1 MGGIKKK
8 KKKFRSAIG
17 GQAVLEGVMMRGESS
32 MATAVRDETGEIQV
46 ESSRFTPLKQKSRW
60 KRLPFI
66 RGVINFVA
74 SMVMGVQIIMRSGEV
89 FGGEEEPS
97 KFEEWCSKKFK
108 VNVMSVMMW
117 FAVLLGLALAIGL
130 FFVIPH
136 FSIEGIRLLVE
147 KVAHTTMPA
156 FCYNLIEGVIRILIF
171 VVYILLTSL
180 MKEIKRV
187 YQYHGAEHKTI
198 SCYEHGLELT
208 VENVQK
214 QSTIH
219 DRCGTTFMFLVMIVS
234 VALFSVVGIVPNNI
248 VTSKVGAMF
257 IKLLIKLALLPV
269 VAGISYEILKFLAK
283 FDNLFVRIIKAPGLL
298 LQKITTSQP
307 DDSMVEV
314 AITAFKTVQLL
325 DSNKD
330 APTSKFNTKILIDK
344 ALEQLNNALK
354 IDTNGNADR
363 DWIMAEVL
371 NIPRSE
377 VANLK
382 FVWSNDFE
390 KMLALAKERSTG
402 KPLQQ
407 VFGYTDFYGM
417 KINVNS
423 DVLCPR
429 PETEYLVEEVSRL
442 IKQDN
447 LQAVLDLC
455 TGSGAI
461 ALVVKRD
468 NPNVAVTASD
478 ISEKAL
484 MVAKQNAEQN
494 NLHVDFVV
502 SNLFDNIN
510 GEFDL
515 IVSNPPYIKTDVI
528 GMLDPEVRFFEPTI
542 ALDGGMDGLDFYRKI
557 VENAKNHLKIGG
569 ILAFEI
575 GFDQKESVTEI
586 LTNCKTAVF
595 EDIRC
600 LQDLEKNDRMIFA
613 KLSSKI

>member
-1 MGGIKKK
+1 MKD

-494 NLHVDFVV
+494 NLHVDFVA

>member
-1 MGGIKKK
+1 MKD

-147 KVAHTTMPA
+147 NVAHSTMPA

-234 VALFSVVGIVPNNI
+234 VALFSVVGIVPNTI

-257 IKLLIKLALLPV
+257 IKLVIKLALLPV

-325 DSNKD
+325 DSDKD
-330 APTSKFNTKILIDK
+330 APTSKFNTKIMIDK

-382 FVWSNDFE
+382 FVWSNVFE
-390 KMLALAKERSTG
+390 KMLALAKERGTG

-494 NLHVDFVV
+494 NLQIDFVV

-528 GMLDPEVRFFEPTI
+528 GTLDPEVRFFEPTI
-542 ALDGGMDGLDFYRKI
+542 ALDGGKDGLDFYRKI

-613 KLSSKI
+613 KLSNKI

>member
-1 MGGIKKK
+1 MKD

-542 ALDGGMDGLDFYRKI
+542 ALDGGMGGLDFYRKI

>member
-1 MGGIKKK
+1 MKD

-147 KVAHTTMPA
+147 NVAHSSMPA

-187 YQYHGAEHKTI
+187 YKYHGAEHKTI

-325 DSNKD
+325 DGNKD

-528 GMLDPEVRFFEPTI
+528 GTLDPEVRFFEPTI

>member
-1 MGGIKKK
+1 MKE

-269 VAGISYEILKFLAK
+269 VAGISYEILKFIAK

-515 IVSNPPYIKTDVI
+515 IVSNPPYIKTDVM

>member
-1 MGGIKKK
+1 MKD

-257 IKLLIKLALLPV
+257 IKLVIKLALLPV

-325 DSNKD
+325 DSDKD

-344 ALEQLNNALK
+344 ALEEINNALK

-390 KMLALAKERSTG
+390 KMLALAKERGTG

-494 NLHVDFVV
+494 NLQIDFVV

-528 GMLDPEVRFFEPTI
+528 GMLDPEVRFFEPNI
-542 ALDGGMDGLDFYRKI
+542 ALDGGKDGLDFYRKI

-613 KLSSKI
+613 KLSNKI

>member
-1 MGGIKKK
+1 MKD

-147 KVAHTTMPA
+147 NVAHSTMPA

-234 VALFSVVGIVPNNI
+234 VALFSVVGIVPNTI

-257 IKLLIKLALLPV
+257 IKLVIKLALLPV

-325 DSNKD
+325 DSDKD
-330 APTSKFNTKILIDK
+330 APTSKFNTKIMIDK

-382 FVWSNDFE
+382 FVWSNVFE
-390 KMLALAKERSTG
+390 KMLALAKERGTG

-494 NLHVDFVV
+494 NLQIDFVV

-528 GMLDPEVRFFEPTI
+528 GTLDPEVRFFEPTI
-542 ALDGGMDGLDFYRKI
+542 ALDGGKDGLDFYRKI
-557 VENAKNHLKIGG
+557 AENAKNHLKIGG

-613 KLSSKI
+613 KLSNKI

>member
-1 MGGIKKK
+1 MKD

-117 FAVLLGLALAIGL
+117 FAVLLGLCLAIGF

>member
-1 MGGIKKK
+1 MKE

-494 NLHVDFVV
+494 NLHVDFVA

-595 EDIRC
+595 AGLGKKR
-600 LQDLEKNDRMIFA
+600 QNDFCKA
-613 KLSSKI
+613 

>member
-1 MGGIKKK
+1 MKD

-108 VNVMSVMMW
+108 VNVMYVMMW

-371 NIPRSE
+371 NITRSE

>member
-1 MGGIKKK
+1 MKD

-510 GEFDL
+510 GKFDL

-557 VENAKNHLKIGG
+557 VKNAKNHLKIGG

>member
-1 MGGIKKK
+1 MKD

-17 GQAVLEGVMMRGESS
+17 GQAVLEGVMMRGEGS

-46 ESSRFTPLKQKSRW
+46 ESSRFTPLKQKSKW

-97 KFEEWCSKKFK
+97 KFEEWCSKKLK

-147 KVAHTTMPA
+147 NVAHSSMPA

-234 VALFSVVGIVPNNI
+234 VALFSVVGIVPNTI

-257 IKLLIKLALLPV
+257 IKLVIKLALLPV

-325 DSNKD
+325 DSDKD
-330 APTSKFNTKILIDK
+330 APTSKFNTKIMIDK

-390 KMLALAKERSTG
+390 KMLALAKERGTG

-417 KINVNS
+417 KISVNS

-494 NLHVDFVV
+494 NLQIDFVV

-528 GMLDPEVRFFEPTI
+528 GMLDPEVRFFEPNI
-542 ALDGGMDGLDFYRKI
+542 ALDGGKDGLDFYRKI

-613 KLSSKI
+613 KLSNKI

>member
-1 MGGIKKK
+1 MKE

-344 ALEQLNNALK
+344 ALEQFNNALK
-354 IDTNGNADR
+354 IDANGNADR

>member
-1 MGGIKKK
+1 MKN
-8 KKKFRSAIG
+8 KKKFRSSIG

-32 MATAVRDETGEIQV
+32 MATAVRDEKGEIQI
-46 ESSRFTPLKQKSRW
+46 ESTRFTPAAKKSKW

-66 RGVINFVA
+66 RGVINFVN
-74 SMVMGVQIIMRSGEV
+74 SMIMGVQIIMRSGEV

-97 KFEEWCSKKFK
+97 KFENWCSKKFNI
-108 VNVMSVMMW
+108 NVMSVMMW
-117 FAVLLGLALAIGL
+117 FAVLIGLALAIGL

-136 FSIEGIRLLVE
+136 FSIEGIRALVE
-147 KVAHTTMPA
+147 NVCHTTMPE

-171 VVYILLTSL
+171 VIYILLTSL

-187 YQYHGAEHKTI
+187 FRYHGAEHKTI

-234 VALFSVVGIVPNNI
+234 VALFSIVGIVPNNI
-248 VTSKVGAMF
+248 VTSKIGAVF

-283 FDNLFVRIIKAPGLL
+283 FDNWFVRIIKAPGLL
-298 LQKITTSQP
+298 LQKITTAQP

-325 DSNKD
+325 DSD
-330 APTSKFNTKILIDK
+330 PTAETSKFNTKIMIDK
-344 ALEQLNNALK
+344 AVQELDNTLK

-363 DWIMAEVL
+363 DWIITEVL
-371 NIPRSE
+371 NIKRSE
-377 VANLK
+377 IENLK

-390 KMLALAKERSTG
+390 KMLEFAKERSTG

-407 VFGYTDFYGM
+407 VFGYTDFYGL
-417 KINVNS
+417 KIKVNS

-429 PETEYLVEEVSRL
+429 PETEYLVLEVNNL
-442 IKQDN
+442 IKENNFQN
-447 LQAVLDLC
+447 VLDLC

-461 ALVVKRD
+461 ALILKRD
-468 NPNVAVTASD
+468 NPQVNVTASD

-484 MVAKQNAEQN
+484 MVAKQNAEDN
-494 NLHVDFVV
+494 NLQVEFVT
-502 SNLFDNIN
+502 SNLFDKVN
-510 GEFDL
+510 GEFDI
-515 IVSNPPYIKTDVI
+515 IVSNPPYIKNEVI
-528 GMLDPEVRFFEPTI
+528 GTLDPEVRFFEPLI
-542 ALDGGMDGLDFYRKI
+542 ALDGGKDGLDFYRAI
-557 VENAKNHLKIGG
+557 VKDAKNHLKIGG

-575 GFDQKESVTEI
+575 GYDQKDSVVDIIE
-586 LTNCKTAVF
+586 NCETAVF
-595 EDIRC
+595 ENVIC
-600 LQDLEKNDRMIFA
+600 KQDLEGNDRMIFA
-613 KLSSKI
+613 KLAAVK

>member
-1 MGGIKKK
+1 MKE

-502 SNLFDNIN
+502 SNLFDNID

-528 GMLDPEVRFFEPTI
+528 GTLDPEVRFFEPTI

>member
-1 MGGIKKK
+1 M
-8 KKKFRSAIG
+8 
-17 GQAVLEGVMMRGESS
+17 
-32 MATAVRDETGEIQV
+32 
-46 ESSRFTPLKQKSRW
+46 
-60 KRLPFI
+60 PFI

-314 AITAFKTVQLL
+314 AITAFTPVQLL

-528 GMLDPEVRFFEPTI
+528 GTLDPEVRFFEPTI

>member
-1 MGGIKKK
+1 MKD

-344 ALEQLNNALK
+344 ALEQFNNALK
-354 IDTNGNADR
+354 IDANGNADR

>member
-1 MGGIKKK
+1 MKD

-97 KFEEWCSKKFK
+97 KFEEWCSKKLK
-108 VNVMSVMMW
+108 VNVISVMMC
-117 FAVLLGLALAIGL
+117 FSVLLGLALAIGL

-180 MKEIKRV
+180 MKEIRRV

>member
-1 MGGIKKK
+1 MKD

-344 ALEQLNNALK
+344 ALEQFNNALK
-354 IDTNGNADR
+354 IDANGNADR

-494 NLHVDFVV
+494 NLHVDFVA

>member
-1 MGGIKKK
+1 MKN
-8 KKKFRSAIG
+8 KKKFRSSIG

-32 MATAVRDETGEIQV
+32 MATAVRDEKGEIQI
-46 ESSRFTPLKQKSRW
+46 ESTRFTPAAKKSKW

-66 RGVINFVA
+66 RGVINFVN
-74 SMVMGVQIIMRSGEV
+74 SMIMGVQIIMRSGEV

-97 KFEEWCSKKFK
+97 KFENWCSKKFNI
-108 VNVMSVMMW
+108 NVMSVMMW
-117 FAVLLGLALAIGL
+117 FAVLIGLALAIGL

-136 FSIEGIRLLVE
+136 FSIEGIRALVE
-147 KVAHTTMPA
+147 NVCHTTMPE

-171 VVYILLTSL
+171 VIYILLTSL

-187 YQYHGAEHKTI
+187 FRYHGAEHKTI

-234 VALFSVVGIVPNNI
+234 VALFSIVGIVPNNI
-248 VTSKVGAMF
+248 VTSKIGAVF

-283 FDNLFVRIIKAPGLL
+283 FDNWFVRIIKAPGLL
-298 LQKITTSQP
+298 LQKITTAQP

-314 AITAFKTVQLL
+314 AIAAFKTVQLL
-325 DSNKD
+325 DSD
-330 APTSKFNTKILIDK
+330 PTAETSKFNTKIMIDK
-344 ALEQLNNALK
+344 AVQELDNTLK

-363 DWIMAEVL
+363 DWIITEVL
-371 NIPRSE
+371 NVKRSE
-377 VANLK
+377 IENLK

-390 KMLALAKERSTG
+390 KMLEFAKERSTG

-407 VFGYTDFYGM
+407 VFGYTDFYGL
-417 KINVNS
+417 KIKVNS

-429 PETEYLVEEVSRL
+429 PETEYLVLEVNNL
-442 IKQDN
+442 IKENNFQN
-447 LQAVLDLC
+447 VLDLC

-461 ALVVKRD
+461 ALVLKRD
-468 NPNVAVTASD
+468 NPQVNVTASD

-484 MVAKQNAEQN
+484 MVAKQNAEDN
-494 NLHVDFVV
+494 NLWVEFVT
-502 SNLFDNIN
+502 SNLFDKVN
-510 GEFDL
+510 GEFDI
-515 IVSNPPYIKTDVI
+515 IVSNPPYIKNEVI
-528 GMLDPEVRFFEPTI
+528 GTLDPEVRFFEPLI
-542 ALDGGMDGLDFYRKI
+542 ALDGGKDGLDFYRAI
-557 VENAKNHLKIGG
+557 VKDAKNHLKIGG

-575 GFDQKESVTEI
+575 GYDQKDSVVDIIE
-586 LTNCKTAVF
+586 NCETAVF
-595 EDIRC
+595 ENVIC
-600 LQDLEKNDRMIFA
+600 KQDLECNDRMIFA
-613 KLSSKI
+613 KLAAVK

>member
-1 MGGIKKK
+1 MKD

-283 FDNLFVRIIKAPGLL
+283 FDTLFVRIIKAPGLL

>member
-1 MGGIKKK
+1 MKD

-468 NPNVAVTASD
+468 NQNVAVTASD

>member
-1 MGGIKKK
+1 MKD

-180 MKEIKRV
+180 MKEIRRV

-407 VFGYTDFYGM
+407 VFGYNDFYVM
-417 KINVNS
+417 KINLNS

>member
-1 MGGIKKK
+1 M
-8 KKKFRSAIG
+8 
-17 GQAVLEGVMMRGESS
+17 
-32 MATAVRDETGEIQV
+32 
-46 ESSRFTPLKQKSRW
+46 
-60 KRLPFI
+60 
-66 RGVINFVA
+66 
-74 SMVMGVQIIMRSGEV
+74 
-89 FGGEEEPS
+89 
-97 KFEEWCSKKFK
+97 
-108 VNVMSVMMW
+108 
-117 FAVLLGLALAIGL
+117 
-130 FFVIPH
+130 
-136 FSIEGIRLLVE
+136 
-147 KVAHTTMPA
+147 
-156 FCYNLIEGVIRILIF
+156 
-171 VVYILLTSL
+171 
-180 MKEIKRV
+180 
-187 YQYHGAEHKTI
+187 
-198 SCYEHGLELT
+198 
-208 VENVQK
+208 
-214 QSTIH
+214 
-219 DRCGTTFMFLVMIVS
+219 
-234 VALFSVVGIVPNNI
+234 
-248 VTSKVGAMF
+248 
-257 IKLLIKLALLPV
+257 
-269 VAGISYEILKFLAK
+269 
-283 FDNLFVRIIKAPGLL
+283 
-298 LQKITTSQP
+298 
-307 DDSMVEV
+307 
-314 AITAFKTVQLL
+314 
-325 DSNKD
+325 
-330 APTSKFNTKILIDK
+330 
-344 ALEQLNNALK
+344 
-354 IDTNGNADR
+354 
-363 DWIMAEVL
+363 
-371 NIPRSE
+371 
-377 VANLK
+377 
-382 FVWSNDFE
+382 
-390 KMLALAKERSTG
+390 
-402 KPLQQ
+402 
-407 VFGYTDFYGM
+407 
-417 KINVNS
+417 
-423 DVLCPR
+423 
-429 PETEYLVEEVSRL
+429 VEEVSRL

>member
-1 MGGIKKK
+1 MKD

-515 IVSNPPYIKTDVI
+515 IVSTPPYIKTDVI

>member
-1 MGGIKKK
+1 MKD

-180 MKEIKRV
+180 MKEIRRV

-542 ALDGGMDGLDFYRKI
+542 ALDGGKDGLDFYRKI
-557 VENAKNHLKIGG
+557 VNSAKNHLKIGG

>member
-1 MGGIKKK
+1 MKD

-344 ALEQLNNALK
+344 ALEQLNDALK

>member
-1 MGGIKKK
+1 MKE

-344 ALEQLNNALK
+344 ALEQFNNALK
-354 IDTNGNADR
+354 IDANGNADR

-494 NLHVDFVV
+494 NLHVDFVA

>member
-1 MGGIKKK
+1 MKD

-187 YQYHGAEHKTI
+187 YKYHGAEHKTI

-528 GMLDPEVRFFEPTI
+528 GTLDPEVRFFEPTI

>member
-1 MGGIKKK
+1 MKD

-97 KFEEWCSKKFK
+97 KFEEWCSKKLK

-147 KVAHTTMPA
+147 NVAHSSMPA

-171 VVYILLTSL
+171 VAYILLTSL

-234 VALFSVVGIVPNNI
+234 VALFSVVGIVPNTI

-257 IKLLIKLALLPV
+257 IKLVIKLALLPV

-325 DSNKD
+325 DSDKD
-330 APTSKFNTKILIDK
+330 APTSKFNTKIMIDK

-390 KMLALAKERSTG
+390 KMLALAKERGTG

-494 NLHVDFVV
+494 NLQVDFVV

-528 GMLDPEVRFFEPTI
+528 GTLDPEVRFFEPTI
-542 ALDGGMDGLDFYRKI
+542 ALDGGKDGLDFYRKI
-557 VENAKNHLKIGG
+557 AENAKNHLKIGG

-613 KLSSKI
+613 KLSNKI

>member
-1 MGGIKKK
+1 MKN
-8 KKKFRSAIG
+8 KKKFRSSIG

-32 MATAVRDETGEIQV
+32 MATAVRDEKGEIQI
-46 ESSRFTPLKQKSRW
+46 ESTRFTPAAKKSKW

-66 RGVINFVA
+66 RGVINFVN
-74 SMVMGVQIIMRSGEV
+74 SMIMGVQIIMRSGEV

-97 KFEEWCSKKFK
+97 KFENWCSKKFNI
-108 VNVMSVMMW
+108 NVMSVMMW
-117 FAVLLGLALAIGL
+117 FAVLIGLALAIGL

-136 FSIEGIRLLVE
+136 FSIEGIRALVE
-147 KVAHTTMPA
+147 NVCHTTMPE

-171 VVYILLTSL
+171 VIYILLTSL

-187 YQYHGAEHKTI
+187 FRYHGAEHKTI

-208 VENVQK
+208 IENVQK

-234 VALFSVVGIVPNNI
+234 VALFSIVGIVPNNI
-248 VTSKVGAMF
+248 VTSKIGAVF

-283 FDNLFVRIIKAPGLL
+283 FDNWFVRIIKAPGLL
-298 LQKITTSQP
+298 LQKITTAQP

-325 DSNKD
+325 DSD
-330 APTSKFNTKILIDK
+330 PTAETSKFNTKIMIDK
-344 ALEQLNNALK
+344 AVQELDNTLK

-363 DWIMAEVL
+363 DWIITEVL
-371 NIPRSE
+371 NIKRSE
-377 VANLK
+377 IENLK

-390 KMLALAKERSTG
+390 KMLEFAKERSTG

-407 VFGYTDFYGM
+407 VFGYTDFYGL
-417 KINVNS
+417 KIKVNS

-429 PETEYLVEEVSRL
+429 PETEYLVLEVNNL
-442 IKQDN
+442 IKENNFQN
-447 LQAVLDLC
+447 VLDLC

-461 ALVVKRD
+461 ALVLKRD
-468 NPNVAVTASD
+468 YPQINVTASD

-484 MVAKQNAEQN
+484 MVAKQNAEDN
-494 NLHVDFVV
+494 NLQVEFVT
-502 SNLFDNIN
+502 SNLFDKVN
-510 GEFDL
+510 GEFDI
-515 IVSNPPYIKTDVI
+515 IVSNPPYIKNEVI
-528 GMLDPEVRFFEPTI
+528 GTLDPEVRFFEPLI
-542 ALDGGMDGLDFYRKI
+542 ALDGGKDGLDFYRTI
-557 VENAKNHLKIGG
+557 VKDAKNHLKIGG

-575 GFDQKESVTEI
+575 GYDQKDSVVDIIE
-586 LTNCKTAVF
+586 NCETAVF
-595 EDIRC
+595 ENVIC
-600 LQDLEKNDRMIFA
+600 KQDLEGNDRMIFA
-613 KLSSKI
+613 KLVAVK

>member
-1 MGGIKKK
+1 MKD

>member
-1 MGGIKKK
+1 MKD

-180 MKEIKRV
+180 MKEIRRV

-528 GMLDPEVRFFEPTI
+528 GMLDPEVRFFEPTF